1 MKLLKKFQSEI
12 YDGDVAEGHLEL
24 LEITE
29 IIFRRI
35 YNKTK
40 PKRVLE
46 IGFNAGH
53 SAYLWLNNFPE
64 VTYHSVDICFHE
76 YTEECANKMQALYPN
91 FSFTKIDSR
100 LLTPNYMSAYD
111 MIFIDGDHYP
121 TTFRKDFDTAR
132 KSGVRWILVDDYA
145 TNKFNHH
152 KHIYV
157 MSEVVHNNI
166 NDPYER
172 VDVQG
177 YMSNNDTITSCALF
191 EKKR

>member
-12 YDGDVAEGHLEL
+12 YDGDVEEGHIEL
-24 LEITE
+24 LGTNEVV
-29 IIFRRI
+29 FSQI
-35 YNKTK
+35 YNRTK

-53 SAYLWLNNFPE
+53 SAYLWLNKFPE
-64 VTYHSVDICFHE
+64 VTYHSVDICLHE
-76 YTEECANKMQALYPN
+76 YTEECANKMQVLYPN

-111 MIFIDGDHYP
+111 MVFIDGDHSVQA
-121 TTFRKDFDTAR
+121 FRKDWDTAR
-132 KSGVRWILVDDYA
+132 KSGVKWILVDDYG
-145 TNKFNHH
+145 TNKFNWHQYIH
-152 KHIYV
+152 DLC
-157 MSEVVHNNI
+157 ELVHNDI

-177 YMSNNDTITSCALF
+177 YMSNDDTMTSCALF
-191 EKKR
+191 ERKR